1 MMKSLF
7 KSIVL
12 LLFIPCIAVA
22 HNGPLNGKY
31 TKEKTIKK
39 EFSVNAD
46 AALNVSNSYG
56 NLEITTWNENR
67 TVIEVHIVTNGDNEE
82 KVQQKLDEITVEFS
96 ANASLVTAVTKFKNR
111 KSSWSLFGSKNNNVH
126 MKINY
131 TIKLPVT
138 NTVDL
143 DNDYGTITLNKLEGK
158 AKISCDYGQLII
170 GELLAD
176 NNSLN
181 FDYTNKSTIS
191 YMKSGKINADYS
203 GFNLEK
209 AGTLELNA
217 DYTTSRIEEVADL
230 NYNCD
235 YGTVEIDKGVNIVG
249 RGDYVSN
256 RFGILNGSLD
266 LTNNYG
272 SIVVGKLSGSSNN
285 VTIKAEF
292 TGIKLGFES
301 NYNFNFTL
309 DLKNASFKGE
319 EHVTLEN
326 SVKEKSHKLY
336 SGYHGSQ
343 NSGNK
348 VFINSNYGNVTF
360 KKN

>member
-1 MMKSLF
+1 MRPLF
-7 KSIVL
+7 KSIIFF
-12 LLFIPCIAVA
+12 LFIPWIAVA
-22 HNGPLNGKY
+22 HTGPMNGKY

-67 TVIEVHIVTNGDNEE
+67 TVIEVHIVTNGDDEK
-82 KVQQKLDEITVEFS
+82 KVQQKLDEITIEFS
-96 ANASLVTAVTKFKNR
+96 ANASLVTAETRFKNR
-111 KSSWSLFGSKNNNVH
+111 KGSWSLFGSKNNNVH

-138 NTVDL
+138 NKVDL
-143 DNDYGTITLNKLEGK
+143 NNDYGTITLNKLEGK

-170 GELLAD
+170 GELLSD

-203 GFNLEK
+203 GFVLEK
-209 AGTLELNA
+209 VGTLELNA
-217 DYTTSRIEEVADL
+217 DYTNSRIEDIEDL

-235 YGTVEIDKGVNIVG
+235 YGTIEIDKGNNIVG

-256 RFGILNGSLD
+256 RLGEIYGSLD
-266 LTNNYG
+266 LINNYG
-272 SIVVGKLSGSSNN
+272 SIVVDKLSGSSNN
-285 VTIKAEF
+285 VIIKADY

-301 NYNFNFTL
+301 DYRFNFTA
-309 DLKNASFKGE
+309 DLKHASLKGE
-319 EHVTLEN
+319 EHVTLSN
-326 SVKEKSHKLY
+326 LVKEKNNKLY
-336 SGYHGSQ
+336 SGYRGNQ
-343 NSGNK
+343 NADNK
-348 VFINSNYGNVTF
+348 ISIESNYGNVTF
-360 KKN
+360 KIN